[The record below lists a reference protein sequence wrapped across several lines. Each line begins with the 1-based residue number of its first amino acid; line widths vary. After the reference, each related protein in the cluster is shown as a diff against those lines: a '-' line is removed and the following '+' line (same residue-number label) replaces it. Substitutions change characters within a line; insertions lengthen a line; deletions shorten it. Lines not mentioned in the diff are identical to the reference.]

1 MSLQAWLANRW
12 LTSHRTSRD
21 EIHALLAV
29 ADRDL
34 HDATVLAVSVDSR
47 HGFAYHAALQL
58 AHAALAAS
66 GYRAARDG
74 HHVRTINS
82 LPFTV
87 GLDAK
92 SVRRLDTAR
101 KRRNRA
107 EYDAAGV
114 ISEGE
119 AAEVLALARALRQ
132 RVEEWLRAEHPD
144 LW

>member
-1 MSLQAWLANRW
+1 MNLQAWLANRW
-12 LTSHRTSRD
+12 LTRHRTSRD
-21 EIHALLAV
+21 EIRALLAV

-34 HDATVLAVSVDSR
+34 HDATVHEVSVDSR
-47 HGFAYHAALQL
+47 HNLAYNAALQL

-74 HHVRTINS
+74 QHGRIIDS

-87 GLDAK
+87 GLDAR

-107 EYDAAGV
+107 EYDAAGL

-119 AAEVLALARALRQ
+119 TEEVLALARALRQ
-132 RVEEWLRAEHPD
+132 CVQEWLRAEYPD
-144 LW
+144 LC

>member
-1 MSLQAWLANRW
+1 VSLQAWVANRW

-21 EIHALLAV
+21 EIRALLAV

-34 HDATVLAVSVDSR
+34 HDATVHEVSADSR
-47 HGFAYHAALQL
+47 HNLAYNAALQL

-66 GYRAARDG
+66 GYRAVRDG
-74 HHVRTINS
+74 HHERIISS

-92 SVRRLDTAR
+92 SVRRLDAAR

-107 EYDAAGV
+107 EYDAAGL

-119 AAEVLALARALRQ
+119 TAEVLSLAQALRQ
-132 RVEEWLRAEHPD
+132 RLEEWLRAEHPD
-144 LW
+144 L